1 MPSSPDL
8 PNKYSLYRAENTAD
22 GGARVGMAQHIAKW
36 RDGFPARAK
45 VAEERGVFSA
55 RSCDGR
61 CCVGTD
67 VFGSVESA
75 LSERREVHVSLL
87 QGRWMCLFFLF
98 LLQLTL
104 FSINRDV
111 WNISP
116 SFSRRYGVCCALPM
130 IAVFI
135 IFQRAVSCFLCH
147 PLTWTEKWV
156 SPKRGGVAP
165 LRGKVRLTKAIKRT
179 LWSVLVQAAAT
190 HYPAAQLIS
199 KAVHNTQQSSKW
211 NSLIW
216 YFPIMLPRSVVTTGV
231 DGIFAP

>member
-1 MPSSPDL
+1 MVRLELVWRSILQSDGMGFLQEQKLRRSEAYLL
-8 PNKYSLYRAENTAD
+8 P
-22 GGARVGMAQHIAKW
+22 
-36 RDGFPARAK
+36 
-45 VAEERGVFSA
+45 

-67 VFGSVESA
+67 LFGSIESA
-75 LSERREVHVSLL
+75 LGEEGSARLFVPKSSSV
-87 QGRWMCLFFLF
+87 CLFFLF
-98 LLQLTL
+98 LFRLTL
-104 FSINRDV
+104 FFINCDV
-111 WNISP
+111 QNILPNP
-116 SFSRRYGVCCALPM
+116 SRHHRICCALPM
-130 IAVFI
+130 IAVV
-135 IFQRAVSCFLCH
+135 IFQKAVSWFLCH

-156 SPKRGGVAP
+156 SPKRGGLAP

-216 YFPIMLPRSVVTTGV
+216 YFPIMLPRSVVTARV